1 MLGSAY
7 KRSCSN
13 APTYPAK
20 LDPRPR
26 YLVDDMTSSDLKTK
40 LKQCIEDENVLYA
53 PHDFSIGH
61 RGACMQFPE
70 HTEESYIAAME
81 MGAGIVECDVAVT
94 KDGQLVCRHDQCDLH
109 TSTNILKTPL
119 ASKCKRTWEQRNVSA
134 KLEVQCCTSDLTL
147 EEFKTL
153 KGRMDSWNAGGDTV
167 DKVMD
172 GTAKWRTT
180 LYEHGKLVTHKE
192 SVELIKKWGRKATP
206 ELKKYTQGSGMPSY
220 DEIRDKVV
228 QDFKDV
234 GFNASHVWLQSFE
247 LADIK
252 YWIKKHP
259 DFGKQAVYL
268 DDAYCD
274 GTKAD
279 CEKVVPGVKGRTDGD
294 GGEGSPFA
302 VPDISFAKLKEA
314 GVNFIAPPMQ
324 VLLKADGDKY
334 APSEYA
340 MEAKKA
346 GLKIITWTLERS
358 ANLAAAPTAA
368 PERSGGGGWYY
379 GTVNAITNNE
389 GDVFEMLHVLD
400 KDVQIEGIF
409 SDWPA
414 TTSFYANCIKKPI
427 TCQKA
432 DLTLSPAS
440 RTTVSFIVRLF
451 AALTL
456 FAFAL
461 TWH

>member
-1 MLGSAY
+1 
-7 KRSCSN
+7 
-13 APTYPAK
+13 
-20 LDPRPR
+20 
-26 YLVDDMTSSDLKTK
+26 
-40 LKQCIEDENVLYA
+40 
-53 PHDFSIGH
+53 
-61 RGACMQFPE
+61 MQFPE